1 MLFDKLGLPR
11 PRKTN
16 RGFATTSAE
25 VLESLSGDYPICA
38 LILEYRKYQ
47 KLDSTYVGA
56 LIKLRDEN
64 GRVHS
69 SFDQTATATGRISS
83 NEPNLQNIPVRTEV
97 GREIRAAFVA
107 KPGCVLVDADY
118 SQIELRVLAHMSG
131 DETMRSAFLEGQD
144 IHSRT
149 AAEVYGVPLAE
160 VTPAMR
166 SAAKAVNFGIVYG
179 ISDFGLAK
187 NLGISRQEARDFI
200 DRYLAR
206 YPKVKAYMDACVE
219 NGRSHG
225 YVTTLFGR
233 RRYLPELKS
242 ANYNQRAFGERAAM
256 NSPIQGTA
264 ADIIKLAMVRVN
276 QALSA
281 QGYKSRLILQ
291 VHDELIV
298 EAPIE
303 EAQSVAALV
312 RREMEGVIA
321 LDVPLSADVSTGG
334 NWYDCK

>member
-1 MLFDKLGLPR
+1 
-11 PRKTN
+11 
-16 RGFATTSAE
+16 
-25 VLESLSGDYPICA
+25 
-38 LILEYRKYQ
+38 
-47 KLDSTYVGA
+47 
-56 LIKLRDEN
+56 
-64 GRVHS
+64 
-69 SFDQTATATGRISS
+69 
-83 NEPNLQNIPVRTEV
+83 
-97 GREIRAAFVA
+97 
-107 KPGCVLVDADY
+107 
-118 SQIELRVLAHMSG
+118 MSG
-131 DETMRSAFLEGQD
+131 DETMQGAFLRGED
-144 IHSRT
+144 IHRST
-149 AAEVYGVPLAE
+149 AAAVEGVPPEA
-160 VTPAMR
+160 VTPKMR